1 MATRNFKP
9 KASSN
14 IIEGATPVEEQ
25 IPVEEQ
31 TTVAPVEEEKVVE
44 ATATP
49 VEEETAVTDK
59 AEVSESKEDA
69 VETTTPTVTFED
81 KSSKKTPIEK
91 NVKIRTKVN
100 HSCCIGGVRYH
111 FEKGKQVNVP
121 ESVKAILLQADL
133 LMPL

>member
-14 IIEGATPVEEQ
+14 IIDGATPVEEQ
-25 IPVEEQ
+25 
-31 TTVAPVEEEKVVE
+31 TNVAPVEEEKVAVD
-44 ATATP
+44 TASP
-49 VEEETAVTDK
+49 VEEETPVVATTDATETKEEAV
-59 AEVSESKEDA
+59 VDA
-69 VETTTPTVTFED
+69 TPTVTFED
-81 KSSKKTPIEK
+81 KSPKAPIEK
-91 NVKIRTKVN
+91 NVKIRTRVN

-111 FEKGKQVNVP
+111 FEKGKQTNVP

>member
-1 MATRNFKP
+1 MAARNFKP

-14 IIEGATPVEEQ
+14 IIEGATPVEE
-25 IPVEEQ
+25 
-31 TTVAPVEEEKVVE
+31 TTVVAPTDEEKEVANTPAPVEEE
-44 ATATP
+44 T
-49 VEEETAVTDK
+49 TAVTSP
-59 AEVSESKEDA
+59 EVP
-69 VETTTPTVTFED
+69 ETETEPETQPETPAPAVTFED
-81 KSSKKTPIEK
+81 KSTKTPIEK

-111 FEKGKQVNVP
+111 FEKGKQTNVP

>member
-25 IPVEEQ
+25 TVVTPVEQEEVAEA
-31 TTVAPVEEEKVVE
+31 TSIPAPVETPVAEATEATEHENEKV
-44 ATATP
+44 
-49 VEEETAVTDK
+49 EET
-59 AEVSESKEDA
+59 S
-69 VETTTPTVTFED
+69 PTVTFED
-81 KSSKKTPIEK
+81 KSTKTPAEK
-91 NVKIRTKVN
+91 NVKIRTRVN
-100 HSCCIGGVRYH
+100 HTCSIGGVRYH
-111 FEKGKQVNVP
+111 FEKGKVTNVP

>member
-25 IPVEEQ
+25 NVVTPVEQEG
-31 TTVAPVEEEKVVE
+31 VAEATSTPAPLETSVVE
-44 ATATP
+44 ATEATEHENEK
-49 VEEETAVTDK
+49 VEET
-59 AEVSESKEDA
+59 S
-69 VETTTPTVTFED
+69 PTVTFAEN
-81 KSSKKTPIEK
+81 KTNTPAEK
-91 NVKIRTKVN
+91 NVKIRTRVN

-111 FEKGKQVNVP
+111 FEKGKVTNVP

>member
-1 MATRNFKP
+1 MATTRNFKP

-14 IIEGATPVEEQ
+14 IIEGVTPVEEQ
-25 IPVEEQ
+25 NS
-31 TTVAPVEEEKVVE
+31 T
-44 ATATP
+44 TP
-49 VEEETAVTDK
+49 VEEENTVTNTPSPVVEETPATVAPAVPE
-59 AEVSESKEDA
+59 AKEDEVKTA
-69 VETTTPTVTFED
+69 PSVTFAD
-81 KSSKKTPIEK
+81 NSPKKTPIEK
-91 NVKIRTKVN
+91 NVKIRTRVN

>member
-1 MATRNFKP
+1 MAARNFKP

-25 IPVEEQ
+25 IPV
-31 TTVAPVEEEKVVE
+31 TPVEAEEVAEATSIPAVQETPATEVVE
-44 ATATP
+44 AP
-49 VEEETAVTDK
+49 EKEN
-59 AEVSESKEDA
+59 EVPE
-69 VETTTPTVTFED
+69 TTPTVTFNEEN
-81 KSSKKTPIEK
+81 SSKAPIEK
-91 NVKIRTKVN
+91 NVKIRTRVN

-111 FEKGKQVNVP
+111 FEKGKQTNVP

>member
-25 IPVEEQ
+25 NVVSPVEQ
-31 TTVAPVEEEKVVE
+31 EEVVE
-44 ATATP
+44 ATSTP
-49 VEEETAVTDK
+49 VAQETPDVEAPEVPESENKVEE
-59 AEVSESKEDA
+59 
-69 VETTTPTVTFED
+69 TTPTVTFED
-81 KSSKKTPIEK
+81 KSSKTPVEK
-91 NVKIRTKVN
+91 NVKIRTRVN
-100 HSCCIGGVRYH
+100 HTCSIGGVRYH
-111 FEKGKQVNVP
+111 FEKGKMTNVP

>member
-1 MATRNFKP
+1 MAARNFKP

-14 IIEGATPVEEQ
+14 IIDGATPVEEQ
-25 IPVEEQ
+25 IPVTPAEEEN
-31 TTVAPVEEEKVVE
+31 TVETATSPVEVESPVTVVPE
-44 ATATP
+44 VP
-49 VEEETAVTDK
+49 ET
-59 AEVSESKEDA
+59 KED
-69 VETTTPTVTFED
+69 EDKTEPSVTFED
-81 KSSKKTPIEK
+81 KSSKTPIEK

-111 FEKGKQVNVP
+111 FEKGKQTNVP

>member
-25 IPVEEQ
+25 IPV
-31 TTVAPVEEEKVVE
+31 TPVEEENVAE

-49 VEEETAVTDK
+49 IVQETPATEATEAPEK
-59 AEVSESKEDA
+59 ENEVPK
-69 VETTTPTVTFED
+69 TTPTVTFED
-81 KSSKKTPIEK
+81 KSSKTPIEK
-91 NVKIRTKVN
+91 NVKIRTRVN

-111 FEKGKQVNVP
+111 FEKGKQTNVP

>member
-1 MATRNFKP
+1 MAARNFKP

-25 IPVEEQ
+25 IPV
-31 TTVAPVEEEKVVE
+31 
-44 ATATP
+44 TP
-49 VEEETAVTDK
+49 VEEENVAEATATTEVQETPV
-59 AEVSESKEDA
+59 AEVAKAPEA
-69 VETTTPTVTFED
+69 VNEVPETTPTVTFNED
-81 KSSKKTPIEK
+81 KSNKAPIEK
-91 NVKIRTKVN
+91 NVKIRTRVN

-111 FEKGKQVNVP
+111 FEKGKQTNVP

>member
-14 IIEGATPVEEQ
+14 IIEGATAVEEQ
-25 IPVEEQ
+25 NVDTSVEQKEVASATSTPAPLETSVVESTEATEHENEKVEE
-31 TTVAPVEEEKVVE
+31 
-44 ATATP
+44 
-49 VEEETAVTDK
+49 
-59 AEVSESKEDA
+59 
-69 VETTTPTVTFED
+69 TTPTVTFED
-81 KSSKKTPIEK
+81 KSTKTPIEK
-91 NVKIRTKVN
+91 NVKIRTKVS

-111 FEKGKQVNVP
+111 FEKGKQTNVP

>member
-25 IPVEEQ
+25 VVATPAEQ
-31 TTVAPVEEEKVVE
+31 DEVAE
-44 ATATP
+44 ATPATL
-49 VEEETAVTDK
+49 EE
-59 AEVSESKEDA
+59 AEVKATEESKSETEESKETA
-69 VETTTPTVTFED
+69 PSVTFED
-81 KSSKKTPIEK
+81 KSTKTPIEK

-100 HSCCIGGVRYH
+100 HSCSIGGVRYH
-111 FEKGKQVNVP
+111 FEKGKTVNVP

>member
-25 IPVEEQ
+25 IVD
-31 TTVAPVEEEKVVE
+31 
-44 ATATP
+44 TP
-49 VEEETAVTDK
+49 VEQEEVAEPTSTPAVLEAPV
-59 AEVSESKEDA
+59 AEATEVQE
-69 VETTTPTVTFED
+69 TVTFSEN
-81 KSSKKTPIEK
+81 KTNTPAEK
-91 NVKIRTKVN
+91 NVKIRTRVN
-100 HSCCIGGVRYH
+100 HSCSIGGVRYH
-111 FEKGKQVNVP
+111 FEKGKVVNVP

>member
-1 MATRNFKP
+1 MATTRNFKP

-14 IIEGATPVEEQ
+14 IIEGVTPVEEQ
-25 IPVEEQ
+25 VPVEAGEVAEATSTPAVQ
-31 TTVAPVEEEKVVE
+31 ETTVTEVAE
-44 ATATP
+44 ATDT
-49 VEEETAVTDK
+49 
-59 AEVSESKEDA
+59 VSEPTA
-69 VETTTPTVTFED
+69 TTTVTFNED
-81 KSSKKTPIEK
+81 KSKKSPIEK

-111 FEKGKQVNVP
+111 FEKGKQMNVP

>member
-1 MATRNFKP
+1 MASTRNFKP

-14 IIEGATPVEEQ
+14 IIEGVTPVEEQ
-25 IPVEEQ
+25 TPVEAGE
-31 TTVAPVEEEKVVE
+31 VVE
-44 ATATP
+44 ATSTPAVQEAT
-49 VEEETAVTDK
+49 VTESPK
-59 AEVSESKEDA
+59 VPEKENEVP
-69 VETTTPTVTFED
+69 ETTSAVKFED
-81 KSSKKTPIEK
+81 KSSKPIEK

-111 FEKGKQVNVP
+111 FEKGKQTNVP

>member
-25 IPVEEQ
+25 IPVETEE
-31 TTVAPVEEEKVVE
+31 VAE
-44 ATATP
+44 ATFTSDVQETP
-49 VEEETAVTDK
+49 VAEVAEAPETA
-59 AEVSESKEDA
+59 
-69 VETTTPTVTFED
+69 PTVTFED
-81 KSSKKTPIEK
+81 KSSKAPIEK
-91 NVKIRTKVN
+91 NVKIRTRVN

-111 FEKGKQVNVP
+111 FEKGKQTNVP

>member
-1 MATRNFKP
+1 MATRSFKP

-14 IIEGATPVEEQ
+14 IIDGATPVEEQ

-31 TTVAPVEEEKVVE
+31 TNVAPVEEEKVVE
-44 ATATP
+44 ATASP
-49 VEEETAVTDK
+49 VAEETPATVE
-59 AEVSESKEDA
+59 AEVHETQEA
-69 VETTTPTVTFED
+69 VAETTPTVTFED
-81 KSSKKTPIEK
+81 KSPKAPIEK
-91 NVKIRTKVN
+91 NVKIRTRVS

-111 FEKGKQVNVP
+111 FEKGKQTNVP

>member
-25 IPVEEQ
+25 IPV
-31 TTVAPVEEEKVVE
+31 TPVEEEKVAE

-49 VEEETAVTDK
+49 VVQETPV
-59 AEVSESKEDA
+59 AEVPEAPEKENE
-69 VETTTPTVTFED
+69 VPQTTPTVTFED
-81 KSSKKTPIEK
+81 KSTKTPIEK
-91 NVKIRTKVN
+91 NVKIRTRVD

-111 FEKGKQVNVP
+111 FEKGKQTNVP

>member
-14 IIEGATPVEEQ
+14 IIEGATPVEE
-25 IPVEEQ
+25 
-31 TTVAPVEEEKVVE
+31 VV
-44 ATATP
+44 TP
-49 VEEETAVTDK
+49 VEQEEVVEPTSTPVAQETPV
-59 AEVSESKEDA
+59 AEATEVHETENK
-69 VETTTPTVTFED
+69 VEETTPTVTFED
-81 KSSKKTPIEK
+81 KSTKTPVEK
-91 NVKIRTKVN
+91 NVKIRTRVS

-111 FEKGKQVNVP
+111 FEKGKQTNVP

>member
-25 IPVEEQ
+25 NVVTPVEQEEVAEA
-31 TTVAPVEEEKVVE
+31 TSVPAPVETPVAEATEATEHENEKV
-44 ATATP
+44 
-49 VEEETAVTDK
+49 EET
-59 AEVSESKEDA
+59 S
-69 VETTTPTVTFED
+69 PTVTFAEN
-81 KSSKKTPIEK
+81 KTNTPAEK
-91 NVKIRTKVN
+91 NVKIRTRVS